1 MLGNPGLVMRM
12 AVASVVFAAI
22 GFIGMMALTSAA
34 DSQNESAVRI
44 TLPNGE
50 VISDGPGLLD
60 LGSQLNGDAN
70 FSNGSVAIPG
80 LDPSGGLLAPGTPSP
95 AAASGTARGPGG
107 MYRYSYEPA
116 GPLSGGGTVKIEKLG
131 E

>member
-12 AVASVVFAAI
+12 AVASVVFAAV
-22 GFIGMMALTSAA
+22 GFAGMMALTSAA
-34 DSQNESAVRI
+34 GSNSESTVRI

-60 LGSQLNGDAN
+60 LGTQLNGDAN
-70 FSNGSVAIPG
+70 YSNGGMTIPG
-80 LDPSGGLLAPGTPSP
+80 LDPSGGLLAPGSQSP
-95 AAASGTARGPGG
+95 AAAGTTRGPGG